1 MNELTA
7 TEGINPG
14 AIVKRN
20 EEVCRIVGPIV
31 RAKYTQ
37 VIQGRNYLT
46 VQGAQAIA
54 SSLGYTSGTASVRH
68 VDPTDS
74 VAGYW
79 EATCTVM
86 LNGVVVGS
94 GIGSVF
100 DDERPWNTR
109 PQFARQ
115 MMAQTRATGRAL
127 KGVMGWAF
135 AALDYEGSIAE
146 EMPEEATRM
155 PQDAPAPRKALAAPI
170 KGSTLSEADLAWR
183 EKKLAEMAP
192 KAAPKAAPKGDRQQV
207 RGVCVGVDPK
217 TAKSTKK
224 YWRVGLEANGVE
236 WFTSFEPVDVDIIG
250 KVIFLQLK
258 HYNDG
263 FLIDDLQVVVE
274 EEVPF

>member
-1 MNELTA
+1 MNELT
-7 TEGINPG
+7 TNEINPG

-54 SSLGYTSGTASVRH
+54 SSLGYTSGTASLRH
-68 VDPTDS
+68 VEPTDT

-79 EATCTVM
+79 EATCTVL
-86 LNGVVVGS
+86 LNGVIVGS

-100 DDERPWNTR
+100 DDERPWNSR

-146 EMPEEATRM
+146 EMPEEASRM
-155 PQDAPAPRKALAAPI
+155 PQDAPAPRKALAAPS
-170 KGSTLSEADLAWR
+170 KAS
-183 EKKLAEMAP
+183 KPAEGKP
-192 KAAPKAAPKGDRQQV
+192 APKGGQQI
-207 RGVCVGVDPK
+207 RGICSGVDPK
-217 TAKSTKK
+217 TAKSGKQ

-236 WFTSFEPVDVDIIG
+236 WFTSFSAVDPDIIG
-250 KVIFLQLK
+250 KLIVLHLKPWQDGVIIT
-258 HYNDG
+258 D
-263 FLIDDLQVVVE
+263 IQVVVE

>member
-1 MNELTA
+1 MNELT
-7 TEGINPG
+7 TNEINPG

-54 SSLGYTSGTASVRH
+54 SSLGYTSGTASLRH
-68 VDPTDS
+68 VEPTDT

-79 EATCTVM
+79 EATCTVL
-86 LNGVVVGS
+86 LNGVIVGS

-100 DDERPWNTR
+100 DDERPWNMR

-146 EMPEEATRM
+146 EMPEEASRM
-155 PQDAPAPRKALAAPI
+155 PQEAPAPRKALAAPS
-170 KGSTLSEADLAWR
+170 KASKPAEA
-183 EKKLAEMAP
+183 KP
-192 KAAPKAAPKGDRQQV
+192 APKGGQQV
-207 RGVCVGVDPK
+207 RGVCAGVDPK
-217 TAKSTKK
+217 TAKSGKQ

-236 WFTSFEPVDVDIIG
+236 WFTSFSAVDPDIIG
-250 KVIFLQLK
+250 KLIVLHLKPWQDGVIIT
-258 HYNDG
+258 D
-263 FLIDDLQVVVE
+263 IQVVVE

>member
-1 MNELTA
+1 MNELT
-7 TEGINPG
+7 TNEINPG

-54 SSLGYTSGTASVRH
+54 SSLGYTSGTASLRH
-68 VDPTDS
+68 VEPTDT

-79 EATCTVM
+79 EATCTVL
-86 LNGVVVGS
+86 LNGVIVGS

-155 PQDAPAPRKALAAPI
+155 PQEASAPRKALAAPS
-170 KGSTLSEADLAWR
+170 KAS
-183 EKKLAEMAP
+183 KPAEGKP
-192 KAAPKAAPKGDRQQV
+192 APKGGQQI
-207 RGVCVGVDPK
+207 RGICAGVDPK
-217 TAKSTKK
+217 TAKSGKQ
-224 YWRVGLEANGVE
+224 YWRVGLESNGVQ
-236 WFTSFEPVDVDIIG
+236 WFTSFAEVDENIIG
-250 KVIFLQLK
+250 KMIVLHLKPWQDGVIIT
-258 HYNDG
+258 D
-263 FLIDDLQVVVE
+263 IQVVVE

>member
-1 MNELTA
+1 MNELT
-7 TEGINPG
+7 TNEINPG

-54 SSLGYTSGTASVRH
+54 SSLGYTSGTASLRH
-68 VDPTDS
+68 VEPTES

-79 EATCTVM
+79 EATCTVL
-86 LNGVVVGS
+86 LNGVIVGS

-100 DDERPWNTR
+100 DDERPWNSR

-155 PQDAPAPRKALAAPI
+155 PQEASAPRKALAAPA
-170 KGSTLSEADLAWR
+170 KAS
-183 EKKLAEMAP
+183 KPAEGKP
-192 KAAPKAAPKGDRQQV
+192 APKGGQHI
-207 RGVCVGVDPK
+207 RGICAGVDPK
-217 TAKSTKK
+217 TAKSGKQ

-236 WFTSFEPVDVDIIG
+236 WFTSFSSVDPDIIG
-250 KVIFLQLK
+250 KLIVLHLKPWQDGVIIT
-258 HYNDG
+258 D
-263 FLIDDLQVVVE
+263 IQVVVE

>member
-1 MNELTA
+1 MNELT
-7 TEGINPG
+7 TNEINPG

-54 SSLGYTSGTASVRH
+54 SSLGYTSGTASLRH
-68 VDPTDS
+68 VEPTDT

-79 EATCTVM
+79 EATCTVL
-86 LNGVVVGS
+86 LNGVIVGS

-155 PQDAPAPRKALAAPI
+155 PQEASAPRKALAAP
-170 KGSTLSEADLAWR
+170 S
-183 EKKLAEMAP
+183 
-192 KAAPKAAPKGDRQQV
+192 KASKPAQGKPDPKGDRLQI
-207 RGVCVGVDPK
+207 RGACVGVDPK
-217 TAKSTKK
+217 TAKSGKQ
-224 YWRVGLEANGVE
+224 YWRVGIEGDGVE
-236 WFTSFEPVDVDIIG
+236 WFTSFKPVDVEIIG
-250 KVIFLQLK
+250 KVIHLKLK
-258 HYNDG
+258 HHNDG
-263 FLIDDLQVVVE
+263 FLIDDIQVVVE

>member
-1 MNELTA
+1 MNELT
-7 TEGINPG
+7 TNEINPG

-54 SSLGYTSGTASVRH
+54 SSLGYTSGTASLRH
-68 VDPTDS
+68 VEPTES

-79 EATCTVM
+79 EATCTVL
-86 LNGVVVGS
+86 LNGVIVGS

-146 EMPEEATRM
+146 EMPEQGSSMA
-155 PQDAPAPRKALAAPI
+155 QDEPAPRKALAAPS
-170 KGSTLSEADLAWR
+170 KPSKPAGV
-183 EKKLAEMAP
+183 KV
-192 KAAPKAAPKGDRQQV
+192 APKGNETQI
-207 RGVCVGVDPK
+207 RGLCAGVDPK
-217 TAKSTKK
+217 TAKSGKD
-224 YWRVGLEANGVE
+224 YWRVGVEANGVQ
-236 WFTSFEPVDVDIIG
+236 WFTSFSAVDENIIG
-250 KVIFLQLK
+250 KMIVVTLKPWQDGVIIVDIQC
-258 HYNDG
+258 
-263 FLIDDLQVVVE
+263 VVE

>member
-1 MNELTA
+1 VNELA
-7 TEGINPG
+7 TNEINPG

-54 SSLGYTSGTASVRH
+54 SSLGYTSGTASLRH
-68 VDPTDS
+68 VEPTES

-79 EATCTVM
+79 EATCTVL
-86 LNGVVVGS
+86 LNGVIVGS

-155 PQDAPAPRKALAAPI
+155 PQEAPAPRKALAAP
-170 KGSTLSEADLAWR
+170 
-183 EKKLAEMAP
+183 P
-192 KAAPKAAPKGDRQQV
+192 KASKPAEAKLAPKGGQQI
-207 RGVCVGVDPK
+207 RGVCAGVDPK
-217 TAKSTKK
+217 TAKTGKQ
-224 YWRVGLEANGVE
+224 YWRVGLESNGVQ
-236 WFTSFEPVDVDIIG
+236 WFTSFAEVDENIIG
-250 KVIFLQLK
+250 KLVVLHLKPWQDGVIIT
-258 HYNDG
+258 D
-263 FLIDDLQVVVE
+263 IQVVVE

>member
-1 MNELTA
+1 MNELT
-7 TEGINPG
+7 TNEINPG

-54 SSLGYTSGTASVRH
+54 SSLGYTSGTASLRH
-68 VDPTDS
+68 VEPTES

-79 EATCTVM
+79 EATCTVL
-86 LNGVVVGS
+86 LNGVIVGS

-146 EMPEEATRM
+146 EMPEEATRR
-155 PQDAPAPRKALAAPI
+155 PQEAPAPRKAPAAPS
-170 KGSTLSEADLAWR
+170 KAS
-183 EKKLAEMAP
+183 KPAEGKP
-192 KAAPKAAPKGDRQQV
+192 APKGGQQI
-207 RGVCVGVDPK
+207 RGICSGVDPK
-217 TAKSTKK
+217 TAKSGKQ

-236 WFTSFEPVDVDIIG
+236 WFTSFSAVDPDIIG
-250 KVIFLQLK
+250 KLIVLHLKPWQDGVIIT
-258 HYNDG
+258 D
-263 FLIDDLQVVVE
+263 IQVVVE

>member
-1 MNELTA
+1 MNELTFN
-7 TEGINPG
+7 EINPG

-54 SSLGYTSGTASVRH
+54 SSLGYTSGTASLRH
-68 VDPTDS
+68 VEPTDT

-79 EATCTVM
+79 EATCTVL
-86 LNGVVVGS
+86 LNGVIVGS

-146 EMPEEATRM
+146 EMPEEASRM
-155 PQDAPAPRKALAAPI
+155 PQEASAPRKALAAPS
-170 KGSTLSEADLAWR
+170 KAS
-183 EKKLAEMAP
+183 KPAEGKP
-192 KAAPKAAPKGDRQQV
+192 APKGGQQV
-207 RGVCVGVDPK
+207 RGVCAGVDPK
-217 TAKSTKK
+217 TAKSGKE
-224 YWRVGLEANGVE
+224 YWRVGLEANGVQ
-236 WFTSFEPVDVDIIG
+236 WFTSFAEVDENIIG
-250 KVIFLQLK
+250 KMIVLHLKPWQDGVIIT
-258 HYNDG
+258 D
-263 FLIDDLQVVVE
+263 IQVVVE

>member
-1 MNELTA
+1 MNELT
-7 TEGINPG
+7 TNEINPG

-54 SSLGYTSGTASVRH
+54 SSLGYTSGTASLRH
-68 VDPTDS
+68 VEPTDT

-79 EATCTVM
+79 EATCTVL
-86 LNGVVVGS
+86 LNGVIVGS

-100 DDERPWNTR
+100 DDERPWNSR

-146 EMPEEATRM
+146 EMPEEASRM
-155 PQDAPAPRKALAAPI
+155 PQEASAPRKALAAPS
-170 KGSTLSEADLAWR
+170 KAS
-183 EKKLAEMAP
+183 KPAEGKP
-192 KAAPKAAPKGDRQQV
+192 APKGGQQI
-207 RGVCVGVDPK
+207 RGICAGVDPK
-217 TAKSTKK
+217 TAKSGKQ

-236 WFTSFEPVDVDIIG
+236 WFTSFSAVDPDIIG
-250 KVIFLQLK
+250 KLIVLHLKPWQDGVIIT
-258 HYNDG
+258 D
-263 FLIDDLQVVVE
+263 IQVVVE

>member
-1 MNELTA
+1 MNELT
-7 TEGINPG
+7 TNEINPG

-54 SSLGYTSGTASVRH
+54 SSLGYTSGTASLRH
-68 VDPTDS
+68 VEPTDT

-79 EATCTVM
+79 EATCTVL
-86 LNGVVVGS
+86 LNGVIVGS

-100 DDERPWNTR
+100 DDERPWNSR

-155 PQDAPAPRKALAAPI
+155 PQEASAPRKALAAPS
-170 KGSTLSEADLAWR
+170 KAS
-183 EKKLAEMAP
+183 KPAEGKP
-192 KAAPKAAPKGDRQQV
+192 APKGGQQI
-207 RGVCVGVDPK
+207 RGICAGVDPK
-217 TAKSTKK
+217 TAKSGKQ

-236 WFTSFEPVDVDIIG
+236 WFTSFSAVDPDIIG
-250 KVIFLQLK
+250 KLIVLHLKPWQDGVIIT
-258 HYNDG
+258 D
-263 FLIDDLQVVVE
+263 IQVVVE

>member
-1 MNELTA
+1 MNELT
-7 TEGINPG
+7 TNEINPG

-54 SSLGYTSGTASVRH
+54 SSLGYTSGTASLRH
-68 VDPTDS
+68 VEPTDT

-79 EATCTVM
+79 EATCTVL
-86 LNGVVVGS
+86 LNGVIVGS

-146 EMPEEATRM
+146 EMPEEASRM
-155 PQDAPAPRKALAAPI
+155 PQEASAPRKALAAPS
-170 KGSTLSEADLAWR
+170 KAS
-183 EKKLAEMAP
+183 KPAEGKP
-192 KAAPKAAPKGDRQQV
+192 APKGGQQI
-207 RGVCVGVDPK
+207 RGVCAGVDPK
-217 TAKSTKK
+217 TAKSGKQ

-236 WFTSFEPVDVDIIG
+236 WFTSFSAVDPDIIG
-250 KVIFLQLK
+250 KLIVLHLKPWQDGVIIT
-258 HYNDG
+258 D
-263 FLIDDLQVVVE
+263 IQVVVE

>member
-1 MNELTA
+1 MNELT
-7 TEGINPG
+7 TNEINPG

-54 SSLGYTSGTASVRH
+54 SSLGYTSGTASLRH
-68 VDPTDS
+68 VEPTDT

-79 EATCTVM
+79 EATCTVL

-155 PQDAPAPRKALAAPI
+155 PQEASAPRKALAAPS
-170 KGSTLSEADLAWR
+170 KAS
-183 EKKLAEMAP
+183 KPAEGKP
-192 KAAPKAAPKGDRQQV
+192 APKGGQQI
-207 RGVCVGVDPK
+207 RGICAGVDPK
-217 TAKSTKK
+217 TAKSGKQ

-236 WFTSFEPVDVDIIG
+236 WFTSFSAVDPDIIG
-250 KVIFLQLK
+250 KLIVLHLKPWQDGVIIT
-258 HYNDG
+258 D
-263 FLIDDLQVVVE
+263 IQVVVE

>member
-1 MNELTA
+1 MNELT
-7 TEGINPG
+7 TNEINPG

-37 VIQGRNYLT
+37 VIQGRSYLT

-54 SSLGYTSGTASVRH
+54 SSLGYTSGTASLRH
-68 VDPTDS
+68 VEPTDT

-79 EATCTVM
+79 EATCTVL
-86 LNGVVVGS
+86 LNGVIVGS

-146 EMPEEATRM
+146 EMPEQGSTMAQEE
-155 PQDAPAPRKALAAPI
+155 PAPRKALAAPS
-170 KGSTLSEADLAWR
+170 KPSKPAGV
-183 EKKLAEMAP
+183 KV
-192 KAAPKAAPKGDRQQV
+192 APKGNESQV
-207 RGVCVGVDPK
+207 RGVCAGVDPK
-217 TAKSTKK
+217 TAKSGKE
-224 YWRVGLEANGVE
+224 YWRVGVEGNGVQ
-236 WFTSFEPVDVDIIG
+236 WFTSFSAVDENIIG
-250 KVIFLQLK
+250 KMIVVTLKPWQDGVIIVDIQC
-258 HYNDG
+258 
-263 FLIDDLQVVVE
+263 VVE

>member
-1 MNELTA
+1 MNELT
-7 TEGINPG
+7 TNEINPG

-54 SSLGYTSGTASVRH
+54 SSLGYTSGTASLRH
-68 VDPTDS
+68 VEPTES

-79 EATCTVM
+79 EATCTVL
-86 LNGVVVGS
+86 LNGVIVGS

-100 DDERPWNTR
+100 DDERPWNSR

-146 EMPEEATRM
+146 EMPEEASRM
-155 PQDAPAPRKALAAPI
+155 PQEASAPRKALAAPS
-170 KGSTLSEADLAWR
+170 KAS
-183 EKKLAEMAP
+183 KPAEGKP
-192 KAAPKAAPKGDRQQV
+192 APKGGQQV
-207 RGVCVGVDPK
+207 RGVCAGVDPK
-217 TAKSTKK
+217 TAKSGKQ

-236 WFTSFEPVDVDIIG
+236 WFTSFSAVDPDIIG
-250 KVIFLQLK
+250 KLIVLHLKPWQDGVIIT
-258 HYNDG
+258 D
-263 FLIDDLQVVVE
+263 IQVVVE

>member
-1 MNELTA
+1 MQAGEQAMNELTA

-37 VIQGRNYLT
+37 IIQGKNYLT

-68 VDPTDS
+68 VERTET

-100 DDERPWNTR
+100 DNERPWSTR
-109 PQFARQ
+109 PEFARQ

-155 PQDAPAPRKALAAPI
+155 AQEAPPARKALSASPKPSKGAEAKPDAA
-170 KGSTLSEADLAWR
+170 
-183 EKKLAEMAP
+183 
-192 KAAPKAAPKGDRQQV
+192 GDRLVV
-207 RGVCVGVDPK
+207 RGVCIGVDPK
-217 TAKSTKK
+217 TAKSGKE
-224 YWRVGLEANGVE
+224 YWRVGVEANGVE
-236 WFTSFEPVDVDIIG
+236 WFTSFSAVDPDCIGKMIHIQLKPWQDGHIIVDI
-250 KVIFLQLK
+250 KVVI
-258 HYNDG
+258 
-263 FLIDDLQVVVE
+263 E

>member
-1 MNELTA
+1 VNELT
-7 TEGINPG
+7 TNEINPG

-54 SSLGYTSGTASVRH
+54 SSLGYTSGTASLRH
-68 VDPTDS
+68 VEPTES

-79 EATCTVM
+79 EATCTVL
-86 LNGVVVGS
+86 LNGVIVGS

-155 PQDAPAPRKALAAPI
+155 PQEASEPRKALAAPS
-170 KGSTLSEADLAWR
+170 KPFKPAGG
-183 EKKLAEMAP
+183 KV
-192 KAAPKAAPKGDRQQV
+192 APKGNETQV
-207 RGVCVGVDPK
+207 RGLCAGVDPK
-217 TAKSTKK
+217 TAKSGKE
-224 YWRVGLEANGVE
+224 YWRVGVEANGVQ
-236 WFTSFEPVDVDIIG
+236 WFTSFSAVDQNIIG
-250 KVIFLQLK
+250 KMIVLHLKPWQDGVIIT
-258 HYNDG
+258 D
-263 FLIDDLQVVVE
+263 IQVVVE

>member
-1 MNELTA
+1 MNELT
-7 TEGINPG
+7 TNEINPG

-54 SSLGYTSGTASVRH
+54 SSLGYTSGTASLRH
-68 VDPTDS
+68 VEPTES

-79 EATCTVM
+79 EATCTVL
-86 LNGVVVGS
+86 LNGVIVGS

-155 PQDAPAPRKALAAPI
+155 PQEASAPRKALAAPS
-170 KGSTLSEADLAWR
+170 KAS
-183 EKKLAEMAP
+183 KPAEGKP
-192 KAAPKAAPKGDRQQV
+192 APKGGQQI
-207 RGVCVGVDPK
+207 RGICAGVDPK
-217 TAKSTKK
+217 TAKSGKQ

-236 WFTSFEPVDVDIIG
+236 WFTSFSAVDPDIIG
-250 KVIFLQLK
+250 KLVVLHLKPWQDGVIIT
-258 HYNDG
+258 D
-263 FLIDDLQVVVE
+263 IQVVVE

>member
-1 MNELTA
+1 MNELT
-7 TEGINPG
+7 TNEINPG

-37 VIQGRNYLT
+37 VIQGRSYLT

-54 SSLGYTSGTASVRH
+54 SSLGYTSGTASLRH
-68 VDPTDS
+68 VEPTDT

-79 EATCTVM
+79 EATCTVL
-86 LNGVVVGS
+86 LNGVIVGS

-146 EMPEEATRM
+146 EMPEEASRM
-155 PQDAPAPRKALAAPI
+155 PQEASAPRKALAAPS
-170 KGSTLSEADLAWR
+170 KAT
-183 EKKLAEMAP
+183 KPAEGKP
-192 KAAPKAAPKGDRQQV
+192 APKGGQQV
-207 RGVCVGVDPK
+207 RGVCAGVDPK
-217 TAKSTKK
+217 TAKTGKQ
-224 YWRVGLEANGVE
+224 YWRVGLESNGVQ
-236 WFTSFEPVDVDIIG
+236 WFTSFAEVDENIIG
-250 KVIFLQLK
+250 KLVVLHLKPWQDGVIIT
-258 HYNDG
+258 D
-263 FLIDDLQVVVE
+263 IQVVVE

>member
-1 MNELTA
+1 VNELT
-7 TEGINPG
+7 TNEINPG

-54 SSLGYTSGTASVRH
+54 SSLGYTSGTASLRH
-68 VDPTDS
+68 VEPTES

-79 EATCTVM
+79 EATCTVL
-86 LNGVVVGS
+86 LNGVIVGS

-100 DDERPWNTR
+100 DDERPWNSR

-155 PQDAPAPRKALAAPI
+155 PQEASAPRKALAAPS
-170 KGSTLSEADLAWR
+170 KAS
-183 EKKLAEMAP
+183 KPAEGKP
-192 KAAPKAAPKGDRQQV
+192 APKGGQQI
-207 RGVCVGVDPK
+207 RGICAGVDPK
-217 TAKSTKK
+217 TAKTGKQ

-236 WFTSFEPVDVDIIG
+236 WFTSFSAVDSDIIG
-250 KVIFLQLK
+250 KLVVLHLKPWQDGVIIT
-258 HYNDG
+258 D
-263 FLIDDLQVVVE
+263 IQVVVE

>member
-1 MNELTA
+1 MNELT
-7 TEGINPG
+7 TNEINPG

-54 SSLGYTSGTASVRH
+54 SSLGYTSGTASLRH
-68 VDPTDS
+68 VEPTDT

-79 EATCTVM
+79 EATCTVL
-86 LNGVVVGS
+86 LNGVIVGS

-155 PQDAPAPRKALAAPI
+155 PQEASAPRKALAAPS
-170 KGSTLSEADLAWR
+170 KAT
-183 EKKLAEMAP
+183 KPAEGKP
-192 KAAPKAAPKGDRQQV
+192 APKGGQQV
-207 RGVCVGVDPK
+207 RGVCAGVDPK
-217 TAKSTKK
+217 TAKSGKQ

-236 WFTSFEPVDVDIIG
+236 WFTSFSAVDPDIIG
-250 KVIFLQLK
+250 KLIVLHLKPWQDGVIIT
-258 HYNDG
+258 D
-263 FLIDDLQVVVE
+263 IQVVVE

>member
-1 MNELTA
+1 MNELT
-7 TEGINPG
+7 TNEINPG

-54 SSLGYTSGTASVRH
+54 SSLGYTSGTASLRH
-68 VDPTDS
+68 VEPTES

-79 EATCTVM
+79 EATCTVL
-86 LNGVVVGS
+86 LNGVIVGS

-155 PQDAPAPRKALAAPI
+155 PQEASAPRKALAAPS
-170 KGSTLSEADLAWR
+170 KAS
-183 EKKLAEMAP
+183 KPAEGKP
-192 KAAPKAAPKGDRQQV
+192 APKGGQQI
-207 RGVCVGVDPK
+207 RGICAGVDPK
-217 TAKSTKK
+217 TAKSGKQ
-224 YWRVGLEANGVE
+224 YWRVGLEADGVE
-236 WFTSFEPVDVDIIG
+236 WFTSFSAVDPDIIG
-250 KVIFLQLK
+250 KLVVLHLKPWQDGVIIT
-258 HYNDG
+258 D
-263 FLIDDLQVVVE
+263 IQVVVE

>member
-1 MNELTA
+1 MNELITN
-7 TEGINPG
+7 EINPG

-54 SSLGYTSGTASVRH
+54 SSLGYTSGTASLRH
-68 VDPTDS
+68 VEPTDT

-79 EATCTVM
+79 EATCTVL
-86 LNGVVVGS
+86 LNGVIVGS

-146 EMPEEATRM
+146 EMPEEASRM
-155 PQDAPAPRKALAAPI
+155 PQEASAPRKALAAPS
-170 KGSTLSEADLAWR
+170 KAS
-183 EKKLAEMAP
+183 KPAEGKP
-192 KAAPKAAPKGDRQQV
+192 APKGGQQI
-207 RGVCVGVDPK
+207 RGICAGVDPK
-217 TAKSTKK
+217 TAKSGKQ

-236 WFTSFEPVDVDIIG
+236 WFTSFSAVDPDIIG
-250 KVIFLQLK
+250 KLIVLHLKPWQDGVIIT
-258 HYNDG
+258 D
-263 FLIDDLQVVVE
+263 IQVVVE

>member
-1 MNELTA
+1 MNELT
-7 TEGINPG
+7 TNEINPG

-54 SSLGYTSGTASVRH
+54 SSLGYTSGTASLRH
-68 VDPTDS
+68 VEPTDT

-79 EATCTVM
+79 EATCTVL
-86 LNGVVVGS
+86 LNGVIVGS

-155 PQDAPAPRKALAAPI
+155 PQEASAPRKALAAPS
-170 KGSTLSEADLAWR
+170 KAS
-183 EKKLAEMAP
+183 KPAEGKP
-192 KAAPKAAPKGDRQQV
+192 APKGGQQI
-207 RGVCVGVDPK
+207 RGVCAGVDPK
-217 TAKSTKK
+217 TAKSGKQ

-236 WFTSFEPVDVDIIG
+236 WFTSFSAVDPDIIG
-250 KVIFLQLK
+250 KLVVLHLKPWQDGVIIT
-258 HYNDG
+258 D
-263 FLIDDLQVVVE
+263 IQVVVE

>member
-1 MNELTA
+1 VNELT
-7 TEGINPG
+7 TNEINPG

-54 SSLGYTSGTASVRH
+54 SSLGYTSGTASLRH
-68 VDPTDS
+68 VEPTES

-79 EATCTVM
+79 EATCTVL
-86 LNGVVVGS
+86 LNGVTVGS

-146 EMPEEATRM
+146 EMPEEASRM
-155 PQDAPAPRKALAAPI
+155 PQDAPAPRKALAAPS
-170 KGSTLSEADLAWR
+170 KAS
-183 EKKLAEMAP
+183 KPAEGKP
-192 KAAPKAAPKGDRQQV
+192 APKGGQQV
-207 RGVCVGVDPK
+207 RGICAGVDPK
-217 TAKSTKK
+217 TAKSGKH

-236 WFTSFEPVDVDIIG
+236 WFTSFLAVDADIIG
-250 KVIFLQLK
+250 KLVILHLK
-258 HYNDG
+258 PWQDG
-263 FLIDDLQVVVE
+263 VIITDIQVVVE

>member
-1 MNELTA
+1 MNELTIN
-7 TEGINPG
+7 EINPG

-54 SSLGYTSGTASVRH
+54 SSLGYTSGTASLRH
-68 VDPTDS
+68 VEPTES

-79 EATCTVM
+79 EATCTVL

-155 PQDAPAPRKALAAPI
+155 PQEAPAPRKALAAP
-170 KGSTLSEADLAWR
+170 S
-183 EKKLAEMAP
+183 
-192 KAAPKAAPKGDRQQV
+192 KASKPAQVKPEPKGDRLQV
-207 RGVCVGVDPK
+207 RGICAGVDPK
-217 TAKSTKK
+217 TAKSGKE
-224 YWRVGLEANGVE
+224 YWRVGVEANGVE
-236 WFTSFEPVDVDIIG
+236 WFTSFNPVDENMIG
-250 KVIFLQLK
+250 KLVILQLK
-258 HYNDG
+258 PWQDG
-263 FLIDDLQVVVE
+263 VIITDVQVVVE

>member
-1 MNELTA
+1 VNELT
-7 TEGINPG
+7 TNEINPG

-54 SSLGYTSGTASVRH
+54 SSLGYTSGTASLRH
-68 VDPTDS
+68 VEPTDT

-79 EATCTVM
+79 EATCTVL
-86 LNGVVVGS
+86 LNGVIVGS

-155 PQDAPAPRKALAAPI
+155 PQEASAPRKALAAPS
-170 KGSTLSEADLAWR
+170 KAS
-183 EKKLAEMAP
+183 KPAEGKP
-192 KAAPKAAPKGDRQQV
+192 APKGGQQI
-207 RGVCVGVDPK
+207 RGICAGVDPK
-217 TAKSTKK
+217 TAKSGKQ

-236 WFTSFEPVDVDIIG
+236 WFTSFSAVDPDIIG
-250 KVIFLQLK
+250 KLIVLHLKPWQDGVIIT
-258 HYNDG
+258 D
-263 FLIDDLQVVVE
+263 IQVVVE

>member
-1 MNELTA
+1 MNELITN
-7 TEGINPG
+7 EINPG

-54 SSLGYTSGTASVRH
+54 SSLGYTSGTASLRH
-68 VDPTDS
+68 VEPTES

-79 EATCTVM
+79 EATCTVL
-86 LNGVVVGS
+86 LNGVIVGS

-155 PQDAPAPRKALAAPI
+155 PQEAPAPRKALAAP
-170 KGSTLSEADLAWR
+170 S
-183 EKKLAEMAP
+183 
-192 KAAPKAAPKGDRQQV
+192 KASKPAQVKPEPKGDRLQV
-207 RGVCVGVDPK
+207 RGICVGVDPK
-217 TAKSTKK
+217 TAKSGKE

-236 WFTSFEPVDVDIIG
+236 WFTSFSAVDPDIIG
-250 KVIFLQLK
+250 KLIALQLK
-258 HYNDG
+258 PWQDG
-263 FLIDDLQVVVE
+263 FLIVDVQVVVE

>member
-1 MNELTA
+1 MNELT
-7 TEGINPG
+7 TNEINPG

-54 SSLGYTSGTASVRH
+54 SSLGYTSGTASLRH
-68 VDPTDS
+68 VEPTDT

-79 EATCTVM
+79 EATCTVL
-86 LNGVVVGS
+86 LNGVIVGS

-155 PQDAPAPRKALAAPI
+155 PQEAPAPRKALAAPS
-170 KGSTLSEADLAWR
+170 KAS
-183 EKKLAEMAP
+183 KPAEGKP
-192 KAAPKAAPKGDRQQV
+192 APKGGQQI
-207 RGVCVGVDPK
+207 RGICAGVDPK
-217 TAKSTKK
+217 TAKSGKQ

-236 WFTSFEPVDVDIIG
+236 WFTSFSAVDPDIIG
-250 KVIFLQLK
+250 KLIVLHLKPWQDGVIIT
-258 HYNDG
+258 D
-263 FLIDDLQVVVE
+263 IQVVVE

>member
-1 MNELTA
+1 MNELT
-7 TEGINPG
+7 TNEINPG
-14 AIVKRN
+14 VIVKRN

-54 SSLGYTSGTASVRH
+54 SSLGYTSGTASLRH
-68 VDPTDS
+68 VEPTDT

-79 EATCTVM
+79 EATCTVL

-100 DDERPWNTR
+100 DDERPWNSR

-155 PQDAPAPRKALAAPI
+155 PQEASAPRKALAAPS
-170 KGSTLSEADLAWR
+170 KAS
-183 EKKLAEMAP
+183 
-192 KAAPKAAPKGDRQQV
+192 KAAEAKPAPKGGQQV
-207 RGVCVGVDPK
+207 RGVCAGVDPK
-217 TAKSTKK
+217 TAKSGKQ
-224 YWRVGLEANGVE
+224 YWRVGVEANGVE
-236 WFTSFEPVDVDIIG
+236 WFTSFSEVDENIIG
-250 KVIFLQLK
+250 KVIVLHLK
-258 HYNDG
+258 PWQDG
-263 FLIDDLQVVVE
+263 VIITDIQVVVE

>member
-1 MNELTA
+1 MNELT
-7 TEGINPG
+7 TNEINPG

-54 SSLGYTSGTASVRH
+54 SSLGYTSGTASLRH
-68 VDPTDS
+68 VEPTDT

-79 EATCTVM
+79 EATCTVL
-86 LNGVVVGS
+86 LNGVIVGS

-155 PQDAPAPRKALAAPI
+155 PQEASAPRKALAAPS
-170 KGSTLSEADLAWR
+170 KAS
-183 EKKLAEMAP
+183 KPAEGKPAP
-192 KAAPKAAPKGDRQQV
+192 KVGQQI
-207 RGVCVGVDPK
+207 RGICSGVDPK
-217 TAKSTKK
+217 TAKSGKQ

-236 WFTSFEPVDVDIIG
+236 WFTSFSAVDPDIIG
-250 KVIFLQLK
+250 KLVVLHLKPWQDGVIIT
-258 HYNDG
+258 D
-263 FLIDDLQVVVE
+263 IQVVVE

>member
-1 MNELTA
+1 VNELTA
-7 TEGINPG
+7 TDGINPG

-54 SSLGYTSGTASVRH
+54 SSLGYTSGTASLRH
-68 VDPTDS
+68 VEPTES

-79 EATCTVM
+79 EATCTVL
-86 LNGVVVGS
+86 LNGVIVGS

-155 PQDAPAPRKALAAPI
+155 PQEAPAPRKALAAPS
-170 KGSTLSEADLAWR
+170 KAS
-183 EKKLAEMAP
+183 KPAEGKP
-192 KAAPKAAPKGDRQQV
+192 APKGGQQV
-207 RGVCVGVDPK
+207 RGVCSGVDPK
-217 TAKSTKK
+217 TAKSGKQ

-236 WFTSFEPVDVDIIG
+236 WFTSFSAVDPDIIG
-250 KVIFLQLK
+250 KLIVLHLKPWQDGVIIT
-258 HYNDG
+258 D
-263 FLIDDLQVVVE
+263 IQVVVE

>member
-1 MNELTA
+1 MNELT
-7 TEGINPG
+7 TNEINPG

-54 SSLGYTSGTASVRH
+54 SSLGYTSGTASLRH
-68 VDPTDS
+68 VEPTDT

-79 EATCTVM
+79 EATCTVL
-86 LNGVVVGS
+86 LNGVIVGS

-155 PQDAPAPRKALAAPI
+155 PQEASAPRKALAAPS
-170 KGSTLSEADLAWR
+170 KAS
-183 EKKLAEMAP
+183 KPAEGKP
-192 KAAPKAAPKGDRQQV
+192 APKGGQQI
-207 RGVCVGVDPK
+207 RGICAGVDPK
-217 TAKSTKK
+217 TAKSGKQ

-236 WFTSFEPVDVDIIG
+236 WFTSFSAVDPDIIG
-250 KVIFLQLK
+250 KLVVLHLKPWQDGVIIT
-258 HYNDG
+258 D
-263 FLIDDLQVVVE
+263 IQVVVE

>member
-1 MNELTA
+1 VNELTIN
-7 TEGINPG
+7 EINPG

-20 EEVCRIVGPIV
+20 QEVCRIVGPIV
-31 RAKYTQ
+31 REKYTQ

-54 SSLGYTSGTASVRH
+54 SSLGYTSGTASLRH
-68 VDPTDS
+68 VEPTES

-79 EATCTVM
+79 EATCTVL

-146 EMPEEATRM
+146 EMPEEASRM
-155 PQDAPAPRKALAAPI
+155 PQEAPAPRKALAAP
-170 KGSTLSEADLAWR
+170 S
-183 EKKLAEMAP
+183 
-192 KAAPKAAPKGDRQQV
+192 KASKPAQGKPEPKGDRLQV
-207 RGVCVGVDPK
+207 RGICAGVDPK
-217 TAKSTKK
+217 TAKSGKE
-224 YWRVGLEANGVE
+224 YWRVGVEANGVE
-236 WFTSFEPVDVDIIG
+236 WFTSFNPVDENMIG
-250 KVIFLQLK
+250 KLVILQLK
-258 HYNDG
+258 PWQDG
-263 FLIDDLQVVVE
+263 VIITDIQVVVE

>member
-1 MNELTA
+1 MNELT
-7 TEGINPG
+7 TNEINPG

-54 SSLGYTSGTASVRH
+54 SSLGYTSGTASLRH
-68 VDPTDS
+68 VEPTES

-79 EATCTVM
+79 EATCTVL
-86 LNGVVVGS
+86 LNGVIVGS

-146 EMPEEATRM
+146 EMPEEASRM
-155 PQDAPAPRKALAAPI
+155 PQEASAPRKALAAPS
-170 KGSTLSEADLAWR
+170 KAS
-183 EKKLAEMAP
+183 KPAEGKP
-192 KAAPKAAPKGDRQQV
+192 APKGGQQI
-207 RGVCVGVDPK
+207 RGICAGVDPK
-217 TAKSTKK
+217 TAKSGKQ

-236 WFTSFEPVDVDIIG
+236 WFTSFAEVDENIIG
-250 KVIFLQLK
+250 KMIVLHLKPWHDGVIIT
-258 HYNDG
+258 D
-263 FLIDDLQVVVE
+263 IQVVVE

>member
-1 MNELTA
+1 MNELT
-7 TEGINPG
+7 TNEINPG

-54 SSLGYTSGTASVRH
+54 SSLGYTSGTASLRH
-68 VDPTDS
+68 VEPTES

-79 EATCTVM
+79 EATCTVL
-86 LNGVVVGS
+86 LNGVIVGS

-146 EMPEEATRM
+146 EMPEEASRM
-155 PQDAPAPRKALAAPI
+155 PQEASAPRKALAAPS
-170 KGSTLSEADLAWR
+170 KAS
-183 EKKLAEMAP
+183 KPAEGKP
-192 KAAPKAAPKGDRQQV
+192 APKGGQQV
-207 RGVCVGVDPK
+207 RGVCAGVDPK
-217 TAKSTKK
+217 TAKSGKQ

-236 WFTSFEPVDVDIIG
+236 WFTSFSAVDPDIIG
-250 KVIFLQLK
+250 KLIVLHLKPWQDGVIIT
-258 HYNDG
+258 D
-263 FLIDDLQVVVE
+263 IQVLVE

>member
-1 MNELTA
+1 VNELT
-7 TEGINPG
+7 TNEINPG

-54 SSLGYTSGTASVRH
+54 SSLGYTSGTASLRH
-68 VDPTDS
+68 VEPTES

-79 EATCTVM
+79 EATCTVL

-146 EMPEEATRM
+146 EMPEEASRM
-155 PQDAPAPRKALAAPI
+155 PQDAPAPRKALAAP
-170 KGSTLSEADLAWR
+170 S
-183 EKKLAEMAP
+183 
-192 KAAPKAAPKGDRQQV
+192 KASKPAQVKPEPKGDRLQV
-207 RGVCVGVDPK
+207 RGICAGVDPK
-217 TAKSTKK
+217 TAKSGKE
-224 YWRVGLEANGVE
+224 YWRVGVEANGVE
-236 WFTSFEPVDVDIIG
+236 WFTSFNPVDENMIG
-250 KVIFLQLK
+250 KLVILQLK
-258 HYNDG
+258 PWQDG
-263 FLIDDLQVVVE
+263 VIITDVQVVVE
-274 EEVPF
+274 EEVQF

>member
-1 MNELTA
+1 MNELT
-7 TEGINPG
+7 TNEINPG

-54 SSLGYTSGTASVRH
+54 SSLGYTSGTASLRH
-68 VDPTDS
+68 VEPTDT

-79 EATCTVM
+79 EATCTVL
-86 LNGVVVGS
+86 LNGVIVGS

-155 PQDAPAPRKALAAPI
+155 PQEASAPRKALAAPS
-170 KGSTLSEADLAWR
+170 KAS
-183 EKKLAEMAP
+183 KPAEGKP
-192 KAAPKAAPKGDRQQV
+192 APKGGQQI
-207 RGVCVGVDPK
+207 RGICAGVDPK
-217 TAKSTKK
+217 TAKSGKQ

-236 WFTSFEPVDVDIIG
+236 WFTSFSAVDPDIIG
-250 KVIFLQLK
+250 KLIVLHLKPWQDGVIIT
-258 HYNDG
+258 D
-263 FLIDDLQVVVE
+263 IQVVVE